1 LGVRLAAYS
10 QVKINKNRYSSMK
23 KVMIGVVVAIAAL
36 VFSPSTLT
44 AGEYNELDFRFL
56 WPDASGEGLVELN
69 EEHAGSSTLSLSL
82 PSGGVVAESKL
93 RKLEDNVYVFET
105 QIKKEIATPTGD
117 WFTPHFAMPAIS
129 TPDSHKRV
137 LTYKVKA
144 FSPSTDEAVPTSGPI
159 VLYND
164 DLAVMIISPLDNFME
179 SMTEP
184 VDGEWRCGF
193 GGLIE
198 KVPAGT
204 VHKVL
209 VVTGHGINDT
219 MSKWGDIIRKWHN
232 HERTDPYAGIG
243 ISHLGYYTDNGAMY
257 YYKDAPDMNYHETL
271 IAVKEDADRRDIP
284 FGYFQIDS
292 WWYPKASKRK
302 GLLSATGGAILWEPL
317 PGLFPQGLTVFQEE
331 LGVPLVAH
339 NRWYDVN
346 SPYCERYECA
356 PGGGTKDTNLPIEP
370 AFWDEIMDN
379 AASYGVAVYEQDWLH
394 LQISRIPW
402 LRNGMGNANLW
413 FDTMVNAAAARGLTF
428 QLCMASPEF
437 LLQQMKHDNVTH
449 VRVSSDYIAGMF
461 KHHYYPNFHR
471 TSMFAHAVGLWPFKD
486 VFQSASGQRT
496 IRNERWPLEEALV
509 SNLSGGPVGPGD
521 SIGAADRELLMRTCR
536 KDGMLLK
543 PDRPATPIDLMFL
556 DHHKPWTVTTQSAN
570 GIGETMYLAAFNL
583 WPLRTF
589 DFEVSF
595 SDLGISGEYLIYNWR
610 EREFVTAS
618 DKVVFGR
625 MPKNDA
631 SYNVLCPVLENGMA
645 LIGETEKFVTLS
657 AKRFP
662 DITLTGNDLSLEV
675 EGVPGEE
682 VLISLYCP
690 SPLSDVSGG
699 EIIDLIP
706 GLTTVRVLIPDSG
719 ETSVTL
725 K

>member
-1 LGVRLAAYS
+1 
-10 QVKINKNRYSSMK
+10 MK
-23 KVMIGVVVAIAAL
+23 KLLIGVVVAIAAL
-36 VFSPSTLT
+36 FFSPSTLT
-44 AGEYNELDFRFL
+44 AGEFNNLDFRFL
-56 WPDASGEGLVELN
+56 WPDTSGVPGTELVELN
-69 EEHAGSSTLSLSL
+69 EENAGSSTLSLSL
-82 PSGGVVAESKL
+82 PSGEVVARSTL

-105 QIKKEIATPTGD
+105 EIIKEIASPTGD
-117 WFTPHFAMPAIS
+117 WYKPHFALPAIS
-129 TPDSHKRV
+129 TPDTHKRV

-144 FSPSTDEAVPTSGPI
+144 FAPSTDEAIPTSGPI

-164 DLAVMIISPLDNFME
+164 DLAVMIISPLDNFLE

-184 VDGEWRCGF
+184 VEGEWRCGF

-198 KVPAGT
+198 KIPAGS

-232 HERTDPYAGIG
+232 RERTDPYAGIG

-257 YYKDAPDMNYHETL
+257 YYKTAPDMNYHETL

-302 GLLSATGGAILWEPL
+302 GLLSATGGALLWEPM
-317 PGLFPQGLTVFQEE
+317 PELFPQGLSVFQEE

-356 PGGGTKDTNLPIEP
+356 PGEVIKETVLPIEP
-370 AFWDEIMDN
+370 EFWDEIMDN
-379 AASYGVAVYEQDWLH
+379 AVSYGVAVYEQDWLH
-394 LQISRIPW
+394 LQLSRISW
-402 LRNGMGNANLW
+402 LRSGMGNSGLW
-413 FDTMVNAAAARGLTF
+413 FDTMVNAADERGLTF
-428 QLCMASPEF
+428 QLCMAPPEI

-449 VRVSSDYIAGMF
+449 VRVSSDYLAGSF
-461 KHHYYPNFHR
+461 KHHYWPNFHR

-496 IRNERWPLEEALV
+496 IRNERWAFEEALV

-521 SIGAADRELLMRTCR
+521 DVGAADRELLMRTCR

-556 DHHKPWTVTTQSAN
+556 DHHKPWTVTTQSDN
-570 GIGETMYLAAFNL
+570 GIRETIYLAAFNVR
-583 WPLRTF
+583 PLHTF

-610 EREFVTAS
+610 EREFVTGS
-618 DKVVFGR
+618 DKVDFGM

-662 DITLTGNDLSLEV
+662 SITLSGNALSLDV
-675 EGVPGEE
+675 EGVPREE
-682 VLISLYCP
+682 VLISLYCQA
-690 SPLSDVSGG
+690 PLSDVSGG

-706 GLTTVRVLIPDSG
+706 GLTTVRVVIPDSG
-719 ETSVTL
+719 KTSIIL

>member
-1 LGVRLAAYS
+1 
-10 QVKINKNRYSSMK
+10 MK
-23 KVMIGVVVAIAAL
+23 KVLIGIVAAIAAL
-36 VFSPSTLT
+36 VFSPSTSAT
-44 AGEYNELDFRFL
+44 GGFSDLDFRFL
-56 WPDASGEGLVELN
+56 WPDASAEGLIELKA
-69 EEHAGSSTLSLSL
+69 EDTGSSMLSLSL
-82 PSGGVVAESKL
+82 PSGEVVAETKL
-93 RKLEDNVYVFET
+93 RKLEDDVYVFET
-105 QIKKEIATPTGD
+105 EIKKEIATPTGD
-117 WFTPHFAMPAIS
+117 WFKPHFALPAIS
-129 TPDSHKRV
+129 TPATHKRV
-137 LTYKVKA
+137 LTYKVQA
-144 FSPSTDEAVPTSGPI
+144 FAPSTDEAIPTSGPI
-159 VLYND
+159 ILYTD
-164 DLAVMIISPLDNFME
+164 DLSVMIISPLDNFLE
-179 SMTEP
+179 SMTAP

-204 VHKVL
+204 VHKVV

-219 MSKWGDIIRKWHN
+219 MFKWGDVIRKWHN
-232 HERTDPYAGIG
+232 HERSDPYAGIG

-257 YYKDAPDMNYHETL
+257 YYKTAEGMNYHETL
-271 IAVKEDADRRDIP
+271 IAVKEDADRRGIP

-292 WWYPKASKRK
+292 WWYFKANKRK
-302 GLLSATGGAILWEPL
+302 NMLSMVTSGTLLWEPM
-317 PGLFPQGLTVFQEE
+317 PEYFPQGLTVFQEE
-331 LGVPLVAH
+331 LGLPLVAH

-356 PGGGTKDTNLPIEP
+356 PGGGRKDT
-370 AFWDEIMDN
+370 
-379 AASYGVAVYEQDWLH
+379 V
-394 LQISRIPW
+394 W

-413 FDTMVNAAAARGLTF
+413 FDTMVNAADARGLTF

-437 LLQQMKHDNVTH
+437 FLQQMKHDNVTH
-449 VRVSSDYIAGMF
+449 VRVSSDYLAGMF

-471 TSMFAHAVGLWPFKD
+471 TSMFAYAVGLWPFKD
-486 VFQSASGQRT
+486 VFQSASGQRSV
-496 IRNERWPLEEALV
+496 RNERWPLEEALI

-521 SIGAADRELLMRTCR
+521 AIGAADRELLMRICR
-536 KDGMLLK
+536 DDGMLLK
-543 PDRPATPIDLMFL
+543 PDRPALPIDLMFL
-556 DHHKPWTVTTQSAN
+556 DHQKPWIVTTQSAN

-583 WPLRTF
+583 WPKRTF

-595 SDLGISGEYLIYNWR
+595 SDLGLSGEHLIYNWR
-610 EREFVTAS
+610 EREFVTGS

-631 SYNVLCPVLENGMA
+631 FYNVLCPVQENGMA

-662 DITLTGNDLSLEV
+662 SITLDGNALSLEV

-690 SPLSDVSGG
+690 TPLSEVSGG
-699 EIIDLIP
+699 AITDLIP
-706 GLTTVRVLIPDSG
+706 GLTTVRVEIPDSG
-719 ETSVTL
+719 RTSVTL